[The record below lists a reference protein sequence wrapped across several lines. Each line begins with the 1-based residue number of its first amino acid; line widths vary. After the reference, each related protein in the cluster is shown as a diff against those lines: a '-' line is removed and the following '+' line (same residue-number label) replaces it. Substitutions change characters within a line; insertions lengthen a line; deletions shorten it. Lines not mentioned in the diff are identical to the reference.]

1 MVSGATEHAP
11 AGCGFSC
18 PATQQTPA
26 PSGIVAAPP
35 QDVQT
40 TRMSKKKTSY
50 PKQDIRILLLE
61 GVSQTAIDTFHAAGY
76 SQIELHAKSL
86 PEDELKRRIADA
98 HIIGIRSRSQLNDE
112 VLSHARRLMAIGCF
126 CIGTNQVD
134 LEAAELA
141 GIPVFNAPYSNTR
154 SVAELV
160 IAEAIMLMRGIPQ
173 KSAECHRG
181 GWSKSAAG
189 SHEAR
194 GKTLG
199 IIGYGHIG
207 TQVGVLAEAI
217 GMNVIFHDIETKLS
231 LGNARSSL
239 SLDDLLERSDVVT
252 LHVPETAATKDMF
265 GQAQIQKMKPGAHLI
280 NASRGTVV
288 DIDALAAAL
297 ESGHIAGAAVD
308 VFPVEPKGN
317 DDAFV
322 SPLAGRDNVI
332 LTPHVGGS
340 TLEAQD
346 NIGIEVAAKL
356 VRYSDNGSTL
366 SAVNFPEVTLPGHEG
381 SCRIMHIHRNVPGVL
396 SQVNDIFRE
405 HGINI
410 DGQFLR
416 TDAKVGYVVIDVTAS
431 EAQALVLKDALGAIE
446 GTLRTRVLY

>member
-1 MVSGATEHAP
+1 M
-11 AGCGFSC
+11 
-18 PATQQTPA
+18 TPL
-26 PSGIVAAPP
+26 
-35 QDVQT
+35 
-40 TRMSKKKTSY
+40 KTSF
-50 PKQDIRILLLE
+50 PKQDIRVVLFE
-61 GVSQTAIDTFHAAGY
+61 GISQRAVDVFHDAGY
-76 SQIELHAKSL
+76 EQVELLPKSL
-86 PEDELKRRIADA
+86 TGDELIAKVSGA
-98 HIIGIRSRSQLNDE
+98 HIIGIRSRTQVTAE
-112 VLSHARRLMAIGCF
+112 VIAHARKLITIGCF

-134 LEAAELA
+134 LEAAQLA

-160 IAEAIMLMRGIPQ
+160 VAEAIMLMRGIPQ
-173 KSAECHRG
+173 KNAECHRG

-189 SHEAR
+189 SHEVR

-207 TQVGVLAEAI
+207 TQVGVLAEAL
-217 GMNVIFHDIETKLS
+217 GMHVLFHDIEAKLS
-231 LGNARSSL
+231 LGNARAAA

-252 LHVPETAATKDMF
+252 LHVPETPATRMMF
-265 GQAQIQKMKPGAHLI
+265 GAAQIARMKSGAHLI

-297 ESGHIAGAAVD
+297 ESGHIGGAAVD

-317 DDAFV
+317 GEPFE
-322 SPLAGRDNVI
+322 SPLTRFDNVI

-346 NIGIEVAAKL
+346 NIGAEVAAKL

-366 SAVNFPEVTLPGHEG
+366 SAVNFPEVTLPEHAG
-381 SCRIMHIHRNVPGVL
+381 SHRILHIHRNVPGVL
-396 SQVNDIFRE
+396 SRINELFSRE
-405 HGINI
+405 GVNI

-416 TDAKVGYVVIDVTAS
+416 TDAKVGYVVMDIAS
-431 EAQALVLKDALGAIE
+431 TPEITSRLRAALNGIE

>member
-1 MVSGATEHAP
+1 MS
-11 AGCGFSC
+11 
-18 PATQQTPA
+18 
-26 PSGIVAAPP
+26 
-35 QDVQT
+35 
-40 TRMSKKKTSY
+40 TRMTPLKTSF
-50 PKQDIRILLLE
+50 PKQDIRVVLFE
-61 GVSQTAIDTFHAAGY
+61 GISQSAVEVFKAAGY
-76 SQIELHAKSL
+76 EQVELLSKSL
-86 PEDELKRRIADA
+86 AGDELKDKLANA
-98 HIIGIRSRSQLNDE
+98 HIVGIRSRTQLTAD
-112 VLSHARRLMAIGCF
+112 VLAEARKLITIGCF

-160 IAEAIMLMRGIPQ
+160 LAEAIMLMRGIPQ
-173 KSAECHRG
+173 KNAECHRG
-181 GWSKSAAG
+181 GWSKSALG
-189 SHEAR
+189 SHEVR

-207 TQVGVLAEAI
+207 TQVGVLAESL
-217 GMNVIFHDIETKLS
+217 GMHVLFHDIETKLS
-231 LGNARSSL
+231 LGNARAAA
-239 SLDDLLERSDVVT
+239 SLDDLLQRSDIVT
-252 LHVPETAATKDMF
+252 LHVPETPATQMMF
-265 GQAQIQKMKPGAHLI
+265 GAAQIARMKPGAHLI

-297 ESGHIAGAAVD
+297 ESGQVGGAAVD

-317 DDAFV
+317 GDAFE
-322 SPLAGRDNVI
+322 SPLTKFDNVI

-346 NIGIEVAAKL
+346 NIGTEVAAKL

-366 SAVNFPEVTLPGHEG
+366 SAVNFPEVTLPEHAG
-381 SCRIMHIHRNVPGVL
+381 SHRILHIHRNVPGVL
-396 SQVNDIFRE
+396 SQINELFSRE
-405 HGINI
+405 GVNI

-416 TDAKVGYVVIDVTAS
+416 TDAKVGYVVIDIASTPEVTARLRS
-431 EAQALVLKDALGAIE
+431 ALNAIE

>member
-1 MVSGATEHAP
+1 
-11 AGCGFSC
+11 
-18 PATQQTPA
+18 
-26 PSGIVAAPP
+26 
-35 QDVQT
+35 
-40 TRMSKKKTSY
+40 MSNKKTSY
-50 PKQDIRILLLE
+50 PKQDIRVLLLE
-61 GVSQTAIDTFHAAGY
+61 GVSRTAVDTFRAAGY
-76 SQIELHAKSL
+76 TQIEFHEKSL
-86 PEDELKRRIADA
+86 PEDELKRRIAEA
-98 HIIGIRSRSQLNDE
+98 HIVGIRSRTHLTDD
-112 VLSHARRLMAIGCF
+112 VLAQARRLIAVGCF

-134 LEAAELA
+134 LDAAELA

-160 IAEAIMLMRGIPQ
+160 IAQAIMLMRGIPQ
-173 KSAECHRG
+173 KNAECHRG

-189 SHEAR
+189 SHEVR

-207 TQVGVLAEAI
+207 TQVGVLAEAL
-217 GMNVIFHDIETKLS
+217 GMHVLFHDIETKLS
-231 LGNARSSL
+231 LGNARPAIG
-239 SLDDLLERSDVVT
+239 LDDLLAQSDVVT
-252 LHVPETAATKDMF
+252 LHVPETPATQGMF
-265 GQAQIQKMKPGAHLI
+265 GAAQIAGMKRGAHLI

-288 DIDALAAAL
+288 DIDALADAL
-297 ESGHIAGAAVD
+297 KSGQVGGAAVD

-317 DDAFV
+317 AESFE
-322 SPLAGRDNVI
+322 SPLRGLDNVI

-366 SAVNFPEVTLPGHEG
+366 SAVNFPEVTLPGHDG
-381 SCRIMHIHRNVPGVL
+381 SRRILHIHRNVPGVL
-396 SQVNDIFRE
+396 SKINEIFSR
-405 HGINI
+405 HALNI

-416 TDAKVGYVVIDVTAS
+416 TDPKVGYVVIDVAAD
-431 EAQALVLKDALGAIE
+431 EAQGAALREELAAIP